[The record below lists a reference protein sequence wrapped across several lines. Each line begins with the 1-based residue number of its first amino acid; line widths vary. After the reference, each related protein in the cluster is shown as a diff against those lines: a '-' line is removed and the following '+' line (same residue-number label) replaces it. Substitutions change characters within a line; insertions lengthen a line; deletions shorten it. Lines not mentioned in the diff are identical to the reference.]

1 MILGLHLSCYF
12 LREYTEARL
21 MGKKVGLSALETLV
35 AMYVGLKLFG
45 LLGFLLGPVGLLII
59 RDLVEEYEHNGQM
72 GKTAEEVNK

>member
-1 MILGLHLSCYF
+1 
-12 LREYTEARL
+12 

-59 RDLVEEYEHNGQM
+59 RDLVEEYERNGRM
-72 GKTAEEVNK
+72 GKTMEETDKNQSEVREV